1 MCTFKGNCGL
11 ICSSLKCD
19 VSTLNLEWTL
29 WNQIILLKSMIHGLL
44 NKGEGADER
53 VLKLVWSTFSVQ
65 GNWT

>member
-1 MCTFKGNCGL
+1 
-11 ICSSLKCD
+11 
-19 VSTLNLEWTL
+19 
-29 WNQIILLKSMIHGLL
+29 MIHGLL